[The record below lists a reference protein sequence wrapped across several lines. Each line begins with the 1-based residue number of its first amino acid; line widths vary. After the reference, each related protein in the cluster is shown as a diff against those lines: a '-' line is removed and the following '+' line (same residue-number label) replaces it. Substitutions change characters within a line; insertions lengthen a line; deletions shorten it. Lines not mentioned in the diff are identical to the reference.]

1 MNNFTKN
8 QIMPTFLLDGK
19 ELEFKPGQTIIE
31 AAKAAG
37 IEIPHFC
44 WHPSLSV
51 AGNCRICLVEVEKAP
66 KGMIAC
72 ATQIND
78 GMVVHTNSPKA
89 IAMRNAVMEF
99 LLINHPLDCPICDE
113 AGECKLQDY
122 AYKYSIGKS
131 RFDETKNHKDKRV
144 ELGPNV
150 MFDQERCISCSR
162 CIRYCEEVVGDPQLT
177 FVNRGEKVTIE
188 TFPGKKLDNPYSMN
202 VIELCPVGAL
212 TSRDFRFRARVWDM
226 SHTNSI
232 CTGCARGCNMEVWV
246 RDNIVKRL
254 IPRENMDVNQYWM
267 CDYGRL
273 NTYKFINDENTR
285 VNSPMMREENVT
297 GEGSGLKPVEWD
309 DVIARI
315 ISEIKNYR
323 SDEIAFIASPYSTLE
338 DNFVLQ
344 RFAVEIVGTDNIV
357 YIPNIQGEDD
367 KLLLR
372 ADKTPNSTG
381 LKLLGIEPINT
392 KFIDKLLSRQIKMV
406 YVLNDSLGRLER
418 TEEIAKAIE
427 VAVLQISNFH
437 EYSHKA
443 TAILPASTYAEING
457 TFVNFQNRV
466 QRIRPAVA
474 SLEQERLP
482 GEFSVSRLDKFG
494 SHNDRWTKGTRYNA
508 RPAWKVICQAANAMG
523 HDFGYSNTE
532 DVFDDIAAKV
542 TAFAGMSYD
551 QIGELGMVVGAAEAV
566 TA

>member
-1 MNNFTKN
+1 MPKFT
-8 QIMPTFLLDGK
+8 LDGR
-19 ELEFKPGQTIIE
+19 EIDFTQGETIIE
-31 AAKAAG
+31 AAKREG

-72 ATQIND
+72 ATQATE
-78 GMVVHTNSPKA
+78 GMVVYTNSPKA
-89 IAMRNAVMEF
+89 VHMRNAVMEF

-131 RFDETKNHKDKRV
+131 RFDETKNHKDKRI
-144 ELGPNV
+144 ELGPHV

-177 FVNRGEKVTIE
+177 FVSRGEHVTIE

-226 SHTNSI
+226 SHTDSI
-232 CTGCARGCNMEVWV
+232 CSGCARGCNMEIWV
-246 RDNIVKRL
+246 RDNQIKRL

-273 NTYKFINDENTR
+273 ETYKFVNDEETR
-285 VNSPMMREENVT
+285 VKTPMMRAEDISIDT
-297 GEGSGLKPVEWD
+297 EGLAACDWD
-309 DVIARI
+309 NAISRV
-315 ISEIKNYR
+315 ISEIKNYKPE
-323 SDEIAFIASPYSTLE
+323 EIAFIASPFSTLE
-338 DNFVLQ
+338 DNFVLK
-344 RFAVEIVGTDNIV
+344 RFANEIAETENIV
-357 YIPNIQGEDD
+357 YIPNIKGEDD

-381 LKLLGIEPINT
+381 LKFLGINPIDT
-392 KFIDKLLSRQIKMV
+392 RFIERILNKEIKMV
-406 YVLNDSLGRLER
+406 YMINDSIGRLER
-418 TEEIAKAIE
+418 TDEIAKAIE
-427 VAVLQISNFH
+427 VAILHISNYFDH
-437 EYSHKA
+437 SRKA
-443 TAILPASTYAEING
+443 TVIFPASTYAEING

-474 SLEQERLP
+474 TLEAERLP

-494 SHNDRWTKGTRYNA
+494 AQNDRWTKGTQYNS
-508 RPAWKVICQAANAMG
+508 RPVWKVIAQLAKVLGN
-523 HDFGYSNTE
+523 DFGYDSTE
-532 DVFDDIAAKV
+532 EVFDDIAAKV
-542 TAFAGMSYD
+542 PEFAGLSYEVLGT
-551 QIGELGMVVGAAEAV
+551 QGALIGQGEEVAA
-566 TA
+566 

>member
-1 MNNFTKN
+1 MPKFT
-8 QIMPTFLLDGK
+8 LDGR
-19 ELEFKPGQTIIE
+19 EIAFTQGETIIE
-31 AAKAAG
+31 AAKREG

-72 ATQIND
+72 ATQATE
-78 GMVVHTNSPKA
+78 GMVVFTNSPKA
-89 IAMRNAVMEF
+89 VHMRNAVMEF

-131 RFDETKNHKDKRV
+131 RFDETKNPKDKRI
-144 ELGPNV
+144 ELGPHV

-177 FVNRGEKVTIE
+177 FVSRGEHVTIE
-188 TFPGKKLDNPYSMN
+188 TFPGKQLDNPYSMN

-226 SHTNSI
+226 SHTDSI

-246 RDNIVKRL
+246 RDNQIKRL

-273 NTYKFINDENTR
+273 ETYKFVNDEETR
-285 VNSPMMREENVT
+285 VKTPMMRAEDIAIDT
-297 GEGSGLKPVEWD
+297 EGLAACDWD
-309 DVIARI
+309 NAISRV
-315 ISEIKNYR
+315 ISEIKNYK
-323 SDEIAFIASPYSTLE
+323 SEEIAFIASPFSTLE
-338 DNFVLQ
+338 DNFVLK
-344 RFAVEIVGTDNIV
+344 RFANEIAETENIV
-357 YIPNIQGEDD
+357 YIPNIKGEDD

-381 LKLLGIEPINT
+381 LKFLGIKPIDT
-392 KFIDKLLSRQIKMV
+392 KFLDRILNKEIKMV
-406 YVLNDSLGRLER
+406 YMINDSIGRLER
-418 TEEIAKAIE
+418 TNEIAKSIE
-427 VAVLQISNFH
+427 VAILHISNYFDQ
-437 EYSHKA
+437 SRKA
-443 TAILPASTYAEING
+443 TVIFPASTYAEING

-474 SLEQERLP
+474 TLEEERLP

-494 SHNDRWTKGTRYNA
+494 AQNDRWTKGMQYNS
-508 RPAWKVICQAANAMG
+508 RPVWKVIAQLAKVLGN
-523 HDFGYSNTE
+523 DFGYDSTE
-532 DVFDDIAAKV
+532 EVFDDIAAKV
-542 TAFAGMSYD
+542 PEFAGLSYEL
-551 QIGELGMVVGAAEAV
+551 IGTQGVPIGQGEEVAV
-566 TA
+566 

>member
-1 MNNFTKN
+1 
-8 QIMPTFLLDGK
+8 MPTFFLDGK

-72 ATQIND
+72 ATQAME
-78 GMVVHTNSPKA
+78 GMVVYSNSPKA
-89 IAMRNAVMEF
+89 IHMRNAVMEF

-131 RFDETKNHKDKRV
+131 RFDEEKGHKDKRV

-177 FVNRGEKVTIE
+177 FVSRGQKVTIE
-188 TFPGKKLDNPYSMN
+188 TFPGKQLDNPYAMN

-212 TSRDFRFRARVWDM
+212 TSRDFRFHARVWDM
-226 SHTNSI
+226 SHTDSI
-232 CTGCARGCNMEVWV
+232 CTGCARGCNMETWV
-246 RDNIVKRL
+246 RDNQILRL
-254 IPRENMDVNQYWM
+254 TPRENMDVNQYWM

-273 NTYKFINDENTR
+273 NTFKFVNDETTR
-285 VNSPMMREENVT
+285 VKMPMMRDES
-297 GEGSGLKPVEWD
+297 GSQDAAGLKGCDWD
-309 DVIARI
+309 DAIARV
-315 ISEIKNYR
+315 ISEIKNYKAE
-323 SDEIAFIASPYSTLE
+323 EIAFIASPYSTLE

-344 RFAVEIVGTDNIV
+344 RFAKEIVGTENIT
-357 YIPNIQGEDD
+357 YIPHIEGEDD

-372 ADKTPNSTG
+372 ADKTPNAAG
-381 LKLLGIEPINT
+381 LKLLGIQPIDT
-392 KFIDKLLSRQIKMV
+392 KFIDKILSKQVKMV
-406 YVLNDSLGRLER
+406 YIMNDSLGRLER
-418 TEEIAKAIE
+418 TEDISKAIE
-427 VAVLQISNFH
+427 IAVLQISNFF
-437 EYSHKA
+437 EKSHMA
-443 TAILPASTYAEING
+443 TVILPSSTYAEING
-457 TFVNFQNRV
+457 TFINFQNRV
-466 QRIRPAVA
+466 QRIKPAVA
-474 SLEQERLP
+474 TLEQERLP
-482 GEFSVSRLDKFG
+482 GDFAVSRLDKFG
-494 SHNDRWTKGTRYNA
+494 SHNDRWTKGTRYNS
-508 RPAWKVICQAANAMG
+508 RPAWKVILQLAKVLGN
-523 HDFGYSNTE
+523 DFGYDNTE
-532 DVFDDIAAKV
+532 EVFDDIAAKV
-542 TAFAGMSYD
+542 PELAGMSY
-551 QIGELGMVVGAAEAV
+551 EVVGSRGALVGQAEEV

>member
-1 MNNFTKN
+1 
-8 QIMPTFLLDGK
+8 MPTFQLDGK
-19 ELEFKPGQTIIE
+19 EIEFTPGQTIIE

-72 ATQIND
+72 ATQAVD
-78 GMVVHTNSPKA
+78 GMVVYADSPKA
-89 IAMRNAVMEF
+89 VHMRNAVMEF

-177 FVNRGEKVTIE
+177 FVHRGEHVTIE

-212 TSRDFRFRARVWDM
+212 TSRDFRFHARVWDL
-226 SHTNSI
+226 SHTESV
-232 CTGCARGCNMEVWV
+232 CPGCARGCNTDIWV
-246 RDNIVKRL
+246 RDNKIYRL
-254 IPRENMDVNQYWM
+254 TPRENMDVNQYWM

-273 NTYKFINDENTR
+273 NTYKFVNDETTR
-285 VNSPMMREENVT
+285 VNVPMMRPEGVDNEEGIV
-297 GEGSGLKPVEWD
+297 ECEWD
-309 DVIARI
+309 DAIARAI
-315 ISEIKNYR
+315 TELKNY
-323 SDEIAFIASPYSTLE
+323 SPEEIAFIASPFSTLE
-338 DNFVLQ
+338 DNFTLK
-344 RFAVEIVGTDNIV
+344 RFAEEVIGTNNIV
-357 YIPNIQGEDD
+357 YIPDVWGEDD

-381 LKLLGIEPINT
+381 LKHLGINPVDT
-392 KFIDKLLSRQIKMV
+392 KFIDKLLNKQVKMAYMV
-406 YVLNDSLGRLER
+406 NDTVGRLER
-418 TEEIAKAIE
+418 ADEIARSIE
-427 VAVLQISNFH
+427 IGVLHISNF
-437 EYSHKA
+437 SGQSKKA
-443 TAILPASTYAEING
+443 TVIFPASTYAEING

-474 SLEQERLP
+474 TLEQERLP
-482 GEFSVSRLDKFG
+482 GEFAVSRLDKFG
-494 SHNDRWTKGTRYNA
+494 SHNDRWTRGTRFNA
-508 RPAWKVICQAANAMG
+508 RPVWKVLAQMAKVMG
-523 HDFGYSNTE
+523 HDFGYENTE
-532 DVFDDIAAKV
+532 EVFDDMAMKV
-542 TAFAGMSYD
+542 PVFGGLNYEI
-551 QIGELGMVVGAAEAV
+551 IGTKGAVIGQTEAV
-566 TA
+566 LS

>member
-1 MNNFTKN
+1 
-8 QIMPTFLLDGK
+8 MPTFQLDGQQI
-19 ELEFKPGQTIIE
+19 EFTPGQTIIE

-66 KGMIAC
+66 KGQIAC
-72 ATQIND
+72 ATQASD
-78 GMVVHTNSPKA
+78 GMVVHANSAKA
-89 IAMRNAVMEF
+89 IHMRNAVMEF

-131 RFDETKNHKDKRV
+131 RFDETKIHKDKRI

-162 CIRYCEEVVGDPQLT
+162 CIRYCEEIVGDPQLT
-177 FVNRGEKVTIE
+177 FVSRGEHVTIE

-226 SHTNSI
+226 SHTDSI
-232 CTGCARGCNMEVWV
+232 CSGCARGCSTDIWV
-246 RDNIVKRL
+246 RDNEIMRL
-254 IPRENMDVNQYWM
+254 TPRENLDVNQYWM

-273 NTYKFINDENTR
+273 ETYKHVNDASTR
-285 VNSPMMREENVT
+285 VSSPMMRSD
-297 GEGSGLKPVEWD
+297 GSSGDADGLTTCDWD
-309 DVIARI
+309 DAVTRV
-315 ISEIKNYR
+315 ISELKNYTA
-323 SDEIAFIASPYSTLE
+323 DEIAFVASPFSTLE
-338 DNFVLQ
+338 DNFALK
-344 RFAVEIVGTDNIV
+344 RFAGEVTGSKNIV
-357 YIPNIQGEDD
+357 FIPNIWGEDD

-372 ADKTPNSTG
+372 ADKTPNAAG
-381 LKLLGIEPINT
+381 LKYLGIKPIDP
-392 KFIDKLLSRQIKMV
+392 KFIDKILSKQVKLV
-406 YVLNDSLGRLER
+406 YMINDSIGRLER
-418 TEEIAKAIE
+418 TEEVTKAVE
-427 VAVLQISNFH
+427 VGILHAGNTDSS
-437 EYSHKA
+437 SHKA
-443 TAILPASTYAEING
+443 TVLFPASTYAEING

-474 SLEQERLP
+474 ALEQERLP
-482 GEFSVSRLDKFG
+482 GEFAVSRLDKFG
-494 SHNDRWTKGTRYNA
+494 AWNDKWTHGTRFDA
-508 RPAWKVICQAANAMG
+508 RPVWKVLTQIAKAMG
-523 HDFGYSNTE
+523 HDFSYDTTE

-542 TAFAGMSYD
+542 PEFSGMSYEL
-551 QIGELGMVVGAAEAV
+551 IGTHGAMIGQTEEV
-566 TA
+566 LS